1 VLDHVESLDFQKGWN
16 IAAYHK
22 EALLL

>member
-1 VLDHVESLDFQKGWN
+1 VLDHVESLNFQKGWN

>member
-1 VLDHVESLDFQKGWN
+1 VLDHVESPNVQKGWN